1 MTIEIN
7 DLIAAHDLVVEL
19 ARVEGALNSAY
30 EMLQDTLGLRS
41 KTAVDDWIKER
52 KDALRDYIT
61 AHGNEAINAG
71 EIGVSAVLR
80 TRGSGAKYDL
90 ETLMKTAAGPAAL
103 KEAAEK
109 GYVSVNDK
117 LLKTYRQST
126 PGSSWADALWNARSE
141 HGRSTWVQLDWEAKK

>member
-1 MTIEIN
+1 MTIEVN

-41 KTAVDDWIKER
+41 KSAVDDWIRER

-61 AHGNEAINAG
+61 EHGNEAINAG

-80 TRGSGAKYDL
+80 TRGASAKYDL
-90 ETLMKTAAGPAAL
+90 ETLMKTAAGPAAIQ
-103 KEAAEK
+103 EAAEK
-109 GYVSVNDK
+109 GYLSVNDK
-117 LLKTYRQST
+117 QLKAYRT
-126 PGSSWADALWNARSE
+126 ANVGSSWADALWRARDE
-141 HGRSTWVQLDWEAKK
+141 HGQITYVQLQWEAK